1 MASSSISS
9 ESVSLPSNR
18 EAWFV
23 VIALS
28 IASIVSWIDRQII
41 NLLVEPIKADLS
53 LTDVQISLL
62 QGFSFALLYA
72 FMALPLAWVAD
83 RHNRKW
89 VILGG
94 LICWSAATFSSGLAM
109 GFAILFVTRM
119 LVGIGEATLAPAG
132 FSMISD
138 YFSRQ
143 KLPAA
148 VSVFTGSGFIGSGFA
163 LMVGGLLYSQ
173 LEAMG
178 PQTLPFGTFAP
189 WQLTFMAV
197 ALLSVPVF
205 FLLLFVREPVR
216 RDDSPA
222 ALSDESP
229 PALEVLGFLWR
240 QIGVFVP
247 LMIGFAC
254 FAAAQYGI
262 GSWAPSFLIRIHGW
276 TQLEVGQYFGPV
288 VMAAGIGGV
297 VVSGFFAERWL
308 AKGIVDATIR
318 LPIYAILLAIPCAI
332 AFPLVDNAWVALA
345 LLGLA
350 IFLGTVP
357 FGAGVST
364 FPLITPNRMRAQVVA
379 CYLLVA
385 NLLGYSAGPILVAWL
400 TDSVFASPSAINKS
414 LAVAAPGMMII
425 GVLLCLSALRPYRRL
440 AAANANSQTPQES

>member
-1 MASSSISS
+1 MSQAAALDAPAK
-9 ESVSLPSNR
+9 LPSLK

-23 VIALS
+23 VIVLS

-41 NLLVEPIKADLS
+41 NLLVEPIKADLG

-62 QGFSFALLYA
+62 QGISFALLYA
-72 FMALPLAWVAD
+72 IMALPLAWIAD

-109 GFAILFVTRM
+109 GFAVLFITRM

-138 YFSRQ
+138 YFSKQ

-163 LMVGGLLYSQ
+163 LMVGGVLYAQ

-178 PQTLPFGTFAP
+178 PQTLPFGTFVP

-197 ALLSVPVF
+197 SLLSIPVF
-205 FLLLFVREPVR
+205 FLLLLIREPER
-216 RDDSPA
+216 RDDNVVLA
-222 ALSDESP
+222 TDDAP
-229 PALEVLGFLWR
+229 PALEVVGFLWGHVR
-240 QIGVFVP
+240 VFAP

-254 FAAAQYGI
+254 FAATQYGI
-262 GSWAPSFLIRIHGW
+262 GSWAPSFFIRVHDW
-276 TQLEVGQYFGPV
+276 TQLEVGKYFGPV
-288 VMAAGIGGV
+288 VMLAGIGGV
-297 VVSGFFAERWL
+297 VVSGFLAERWL
-308 AKGIVDATIR
+308 AKGIIDATIR
-318 LPIYAILLAIPCAI
+318 LPVYAILLAIPCGI
-332 AFPLVDNAWVALA
+332 AFPLVSSEWLALV
-345 LLGLA
+345 LLGLV

-357 FGAGVST
+357 FGAGVSS

-379 CYLLVA
+379 FYLLVA
-385 NLLGYSAGPILVAWL
+385 NLLGYSAGPLLIAWL
-400 TDSVFASPSAINKS
+400 NDSVFASPDAIDRS
-414 LAVAAPGMMII
+414 LALAPPAIMIV
-425 GVLLCLSALRPYRRL
+425 GVLLCLSALRPYRTL
-440 AAANANSQTPQES
+440 AAAQNSLETP